1 MHITVTM
8 KVPTDAI
15 SDESSGTDLTETAY
29 DELVEAL
36 NDLGYEDVSV
46 SRGF

>member
-15 SDESSGTDLTETAY
+15 SDESSGTDLSETAY
-29 DELVEAL
+29 DELNEVL
-36 NDLGYEDVSV
+36 TDLGYEDITV